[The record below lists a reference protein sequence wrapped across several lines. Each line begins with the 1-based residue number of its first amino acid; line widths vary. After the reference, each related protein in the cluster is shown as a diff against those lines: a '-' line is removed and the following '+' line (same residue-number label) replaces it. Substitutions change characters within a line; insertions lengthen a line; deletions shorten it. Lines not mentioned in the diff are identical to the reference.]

1 MQDRA
6 SIQNWKE
13 MGESEGVLTA
23 ILKLEADEKAVFG
36 RVIVSKSTSISSS
49 LCWQI
54 VMGKKQT
61 IWKWKHS

>member
-1 MQDRA
+1 
-6 SIQNWKE
+6 

-23 ILKLEADEKAVFG
+23 ILRLEADEKAVLG
-36 RVIVSKSTSISSS
+36 SVIASKSTSIRSS

-61 IWKWKHS
+61 I